1 MFTIYLWSCIWG
13 IGLLQH
19 ELHCCRL
26 LPCTLPWDQHGL
38 VFGML
43 ACFTIIC
50 VVTGGCSM
58 LFHDVHAGDI
68 GWTLL
73 FCACASFSAG
83 MFLAQVWPSE
93 STEVLSLSFCSRSTS
108 SLVFVVLSFFITVCV
123 GCFSMLFPSF
133 HVL

>member
-58 LFHDVHAGDI
+58 LFHDVHAGHYIHRSKWI
-68 GWTLL
+68 GRLVML
-73 FCACASFSAG
+73 FRNRYSSSSN
-83 MFLAQVWPSE
+83 WPSP
-93 STEVLSLSFCSRSTS
+93 TRLDGQRCHRTRSDGANHWVNERRT
-108 SLVFVVLSFFITVCV
+108 T
-123 GCFSMLFPSF
+123 
-133 HVL
+133 